1 MKVKCVKE
9 YFDLQLKKT
18 IKVGEELEVT
28 AARGKELTTVN
39 NKAGVI
45 LCEEVAAPTPT
56 TEKVVKKATKKKEA

>member
-9 YFDLQLKKT
+9 YYDLQLKKT
-18 IKVGEELEVT
+18 VKVGEELEVT

-45 LCEEVAAPTPT
+45 LCEEVATPTT